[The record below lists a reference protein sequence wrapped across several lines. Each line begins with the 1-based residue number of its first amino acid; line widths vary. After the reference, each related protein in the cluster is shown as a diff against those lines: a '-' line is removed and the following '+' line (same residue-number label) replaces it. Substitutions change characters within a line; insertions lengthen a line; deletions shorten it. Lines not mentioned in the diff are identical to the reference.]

1 MEIIQGHSYKF
12 DTKSATNIDSHED
25 DEKNNSHECLNLM
38 NQMKPPMMKMWR
50 RMKLVMKI
58 LSISQEKKILEE
70 ITEQCAVT
78 DLLINC
84 FFYTPVLHT
93 VRTKLVLLTLS
104 YQNLTYF

>member
-1 MEIIQGHSYKF
+1 MVILTSLTQSQQRILIVTRMMRKMIVTSVM
-12 DTKSATNIDSHED
+12 
-25 DEKNNSHECLNLM
+25 NLM

-93 VRTKLVLLTLS
+93 VRTKLVLLTSCYL
-104 YQNLTYF
+104 NLTYF